1 LDGCLLGLFWTVAF
15 FGGSLFGDII
25 IKDPKTKT
33 KLQEQTKE
41 SPFSRFKEDLQI
53 SGLCKPKI
61 KETGCLDES
70 SDFVLYCCKQPSTCP
85 VMLQYI
91 ELFLLSAAIVAL
103 FRKFWV

>member
-1 LDGCLLGLFWTVAF
+1 VTEQVLGAQGLSDPVAPVLVATVAEIR
-15 FGGSLFGDII
+15 GGA
-25 IKDPKTKT
+25 
-33 KLQEQTKE
+33 
-41 SPFSRFKEDLQI
+41 
-53 SGLCKPKI
+53 KI

-70 SDFVLYCCKQPSTCP
+70 SEFVLYCCKQPRTCA